1 MPPLT
6 PKQTGKPPANH
17 KEADRWLKDEI
28 VWGDGTKYKLDDKDI
43 NWWHSL
49 APGGYADGGPSL
61 PAFGM
66 VRLLADSYV
75 DCGDPKVL
83 TDFLKWGMKK
93 YPAKHYLVD
102 VWNHGG
108 GWENLP
114 AETNRVDELASQRLR
129 VLKQLS
135 GTEPPRCVLT
145 TMQALIQPVPNRA
158 QLEQNRRVL
167 RSQVERLAAQVRLP
181 K

>member
-1 MPPLT
+1 AKEAKATQKALADYLDSKLPPLT

-75 DCGDPKVL
+75 DCGDPKYAAAI
-83 TDFLKWGMKK
+83 LKYVRSFYHKARPLAKADWG
-93 YPAKHYLVD
+93 D
-102 VWNHGG
+102 
-108 GWENLP
+108 
-114 AETNRVDELASQRLR
+114 
-129 VLKQLS
+129 KQFQ
-135 GTEPPRCVLT
+135 GP
-145 TMQALIQPVPNRA
+145 
-158 QLEQNRRVL
+158 
-167 RSQVERLAAQVRLP
+167 
-181 K
+181 